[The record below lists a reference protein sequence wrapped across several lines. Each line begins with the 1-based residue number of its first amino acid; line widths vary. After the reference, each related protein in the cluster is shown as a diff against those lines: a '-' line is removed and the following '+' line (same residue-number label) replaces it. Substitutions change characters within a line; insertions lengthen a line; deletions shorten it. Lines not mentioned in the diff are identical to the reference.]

1 MKDGKKIVLGEE
13 QRKGNGRTVH
23 WKKESGKLYFEEGG
37 VRRFSDREKARQWAN
52 DHGFNFVEEA

>member
-37 VRRFSDREKARQWAN
+37 VRRF
-52 DHGFNFVEEA
+52 F